1 MWKYECYLLSLRL
14 DGLKCLNKLLNKFCY
29 IVFLVVCEILY
40 NVEVILVF
48 CLILFN
54 LSFWIIFLVSF
65 LFRVVV
71 LL

>member
-1 MWKYECYLLSLRL
+1 MLFIKFKVRWIEM
-14 DGLKCLNKLLNKFCY
+14 LNKLLNKFCY

-54 LSFWIIFLVSF
+54 LSFLIIFLVSF

>member
-1 MWKYECYLLSLRL
+1 MLFIKFKVRWIEM
-14 DGLKCLNKLLNKFCY
+14 LNKLLNKFCY

-54 LSFWIIFLVSF
+54 LSF
-65 LFRVVV
+65 
-71 LL
+71 